1 MGLNLIFMEDNI
13 EQLKYPIGKFKYT
26 TGPDELTIS
35 LERISSLPG
44 RLRSA
49 VSGLTIDQ
57 LDTPYRAGGWTLRQV
72 IHHIA
77 DSHINA
83 YTRFKL
89 AVTEENPEIRPYDE
103 ARWAE
108 CEEAKHGEVELSLN
122 LLDALHKRLVI
133 FLKSLNSG
141 DLNRTYY
148 HPASKKKS
156 KIIEVLSMYA
166 WHGDH
171 HLAHILSAKDRNKW

>member
-1 MGLNLIFMEDNI
+1 MEDNI
-13 EQLKYPIGKFKYT
+13 EQLKYPIGKFQYT
-26 TGPDELTIS
+26 PGPDELINAI
-35 LERISSLPG
+35 ERISSLPD

-49 VSGLTIDQ
+49 VSAPTTDQ

-72 IHHIA
+72 VHHIA

-89 AVTEENPEIRPYDE
+89 AATEENPEIRPYDE

-108 CEEAKHGEVELSLN
+108 CDKAKYGEIELSLN
-122 LLDALHKRLVI
+122 LLNALHRRWVI
-133 FLKSLNSG
+133 FLKSLNND

-148 HPASKKKS
+148 HPANKKQSKLV
-156 KIIEVLSMYA
+156 EVLSMYA

-171 HLAHILSAKDRNKW
+171 HLAHITSAKNRNKW